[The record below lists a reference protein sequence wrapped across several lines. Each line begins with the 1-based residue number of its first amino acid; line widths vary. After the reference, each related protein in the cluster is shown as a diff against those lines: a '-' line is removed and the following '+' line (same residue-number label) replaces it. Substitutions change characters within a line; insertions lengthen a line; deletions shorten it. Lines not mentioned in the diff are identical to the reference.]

1 MPASVAAA
9 APCENLSLVF
19 FDNMST
25 RAIFVQPAETPRR
38 VSARMQMSID
48 GTRSMQSPHWG
59 LGYRVLPSSSD
70 SRNITGEVYWAV
82 GADSPSLESDFQRDS
97 GGRISREILR
107 SPPSRSSAAPES
119 ARKILGWYEYV
130 RNDDGRIREIVY
142 HSFAGP
148 DGVWLTDD
156 DIVLSRVVI
165 DYGLDSASP
174 QDAMILYT
182 LGERV
187 AVHFDYDADG
197 RLLGGSRDGAFASVF
212 ALTSGPCATVPE
224 RLFVLLLG
232 PHGGPWHPINA
243 GRSGARQAGP
253 R

>member
-1 MPASVAAA
+1 
-9 APCENLSLVF
+9 
-19 FDNMST
+19 
-25 RAIFVQPAETPRR
+25 
-38 VSARMQMSID
+38 MQMSID

-82 GADSPSLESDFQRDS
+82 GADSPTLESDFQRDS

-107 SPPSRSSAAPES
+107 SPSSHNSASPES

-142 HSFAGP
+142 HFSAGP

-156 DIVLSRVVI
+156 DTVLSRVEI
-165 DYGLDSASP
+165 DYGLDSAGP
-174 QDAMILYT
+174 QNATILYK
-182 LGERV
+182 LGERI
-187 AVHFDYDADG
+187 AVHFDYDTGG
-197 RLLGGSRDGAFASVF
+197 RLLGGSREGVLASVF

-224 RLFVLLLG
+224 RLFVLLLA
-232 PHGGPWHPINA
+232 PHGGPWHPFDT
-243 GRSGARQAGP
+243 GRSGVRPDGP

>member
-1 MPASVAAA
+1 
-9 APCENLSLVF
+9 
-19 FDNMST
+19 
-25 RAIFVQPAETPRR
+25 
-38 VSARMQMSID
+38 MQMSID

>member
-9 APCENLSLVF
+9 APCENLSVVF
-19 FDNMST
+19 FDNMPA
-25 RAIFVQPAETPRR
+25 RALFVQPTETPQR
-38 VSARMQMSID
+38 VSAQMQMSID

>member
-1 MPASVAAA
+1 
-9 APCENLSLVF
+9 
-19 FDNMST
+19 
-25 RAIFVQPAETPRR
+25 
-38 VSARMQMSID
+38 MQMSID

-182 LGERV
+182 LGVRV

-212 ALTSGPCATVPE
+212 ALTSGPCATVSE

>member
-1 MPASVAAA
+1 MPSSVAVA
-9 APCENLSLVF
+9 APCENLTLVF
-19 FDNMST
+19 FDNMPA
-25 RAIFVQPAETPRR
+25 RAVFVQPTETPQR
-38 VSARMQMSID
+38 VSAQMQMSID

-82 GADSPSLESDFQRDS
+82 GADSPTLESDFQRDS

-107 SPPSRSSAAPES
+107 SLPSRNSASPES

-130 RNDDGRIREIVY
+130 RNDGGRIREIVY
-142 HSFAGP
+142 HFSAGP

-156 DIVLSRVVI
+156 DTVLSRVEI
-165 DYGLDSASP
+165 DYGLDSAGP
-174 QDAMILYT
+174 QNATILYK
-182 LGERV
+182 LGERI
-187 AVHFDYDADG
+187 AVHFDYDTGG
-197 RLLGGSRDGAFASVF
+197 RLLGGSREGVLASVF

-224 RLFVLLLG
+224 RLFVLLLA
-232 PHGGPWHPINA
+232 PHGGPWHPFDT
-243 GRSGARQAGP
+243 GRSGVRPDGP